1 MAITPI
7 EAQETLLQ
15 LQIASFP
22 TTKESARKS
31 TVRKLERQ
39 TKEFIEP
46 INGVTLSTKD
56 MAERLARSMNG

>member
-22 TTKESARKS
+22 TMKEAARKG

-39 TKEFIEP
+39 TKQFIEP
-46 INGVTLSTKD
+46 TKGVSLSTKE
-56 MAERLARSMNG
+56 MAERLARSLNG

>member
-22 TTKESARKS
+22 TTKESARKGI
-31 TVRKLERQ
+31 VRKLEKQ
-39 TKEFIEP
+39 IKQFIEP
-46 INGVTLSTKD
+46 ASGVALSTKD
-56 MAERLARSMNG
+56 IAERLARSLNG